1 MKQRSASLHA
11 KYTIVLALAFA
22 GAIPYGCLAAWSLAL
37 GGGIQVLNLT
47 ALERS
52 VRAVLFAGRARGN
65 AAPVAHAALLLRA
78 LLFFVAVTY
87 VLVAV
92 PVQPIA
98 FLAGLLTIVPAVLWH
113 GLAAPA
119 PRS

>member
-1 MKQRSASLHA
+1 LKQRSASLHA
-11 KYTIVLALAFA
+11 KYLIVLALAFA
-22 GAIPYGCLAAWSLAL
+22 VGFPYGCHAAWSLAL

-52 VRAVLFAGRARGN
+52 VRAALSAGRASGN
-65 AAPVAHAALLLRA
+65 AAPVAQLALFLRA
-78 LLFFVAVTY
+78 LLFFVAVAF

-98 FLAGLLTIVPAVLWH
+98 FLAGLLTVVPAVLWH
-113 GLAAPA
+113 GLAAST